1 MNIRIKLIQ
10 ELININE
17 QIFFYPKLK
26 SFYKNKIDIVPNS
39 LPITILD
46 VGSNKGQSIDFFSK
60 IYKDVVIYAF

>member
-26 SFYKNKIDIVPNS
+26 TFYKIK
-39 LPITILD
+39 LPPPRFQL
-46 VGSNKGQSIDFFSK
+46 Q
-60 IYKDVVIYAF
+60 Y

>member
-26 SFYKNKIDIVPNS
+26 VFYKNKIDPPPRFQ
-39 LPITILD
+39 L
-46 VGSNKGQSIDFFSK
+46 
-60 IYKDVVIYAF
+60 

>member
-26 SFYKNKIDIVPNS
+26 AFYKNKFPRPFT

-46 VGSNKGQSIDFFSK
+46 VGSNKG
-60 IYKDVVIYAF
+60 